1 MAESEAS
8 HGFPE
13 GWRCPCL
20 IFVALKQSQMAQ
32 RPTAQRQHGR
42 ALALPTGDGSGGA
55 ALEAPAGSCAMLQD
69 RARGDLASKLENLS
83 ASGACRVYPL
93 DPRWSRRAFRI
104 LAGGFLMAAASRR
117 RPQTRR
123 RDARRS
129 ERGINRGGRGG
140 RDVQGRAGA
149 GRWDGHGWP
158 GMGEWQ
164 VRGGPGPSDDAGL
177 SEKP

>member
-83 ASGACRVYPL
+83 ASGACRVYSL

-123 RDARRS
+123 RDADPRS
-129 ERGINRGGRGG
+129 ASESVGRSRPAAGPVRHNVTVENRACHAARSRNSGSGT
-140 RDVQGRAGA
+140 APNHSCPA
-149 GRWDGHGWP
+149 
-158 GMGEWQ
+158 
-164 VRGGPGPSDDAGL
+164 
-177 SEKP
+177 

>member
-83 ASGACRVYPL
+83 ASGACRVYSL

-129 ERGINRGGRGG
+129 ERGIKAARCTGAGGR
-140 RDVQGRAGA
+140 RALGRARMARNGRVAGPRRPGA
-149 GRWDGHGWP
+149 FGRRWS
-158 GMGEWQ
+158 
-164 VRGGPGPSDDAGL
+164 V
-177 SEKP
+177 